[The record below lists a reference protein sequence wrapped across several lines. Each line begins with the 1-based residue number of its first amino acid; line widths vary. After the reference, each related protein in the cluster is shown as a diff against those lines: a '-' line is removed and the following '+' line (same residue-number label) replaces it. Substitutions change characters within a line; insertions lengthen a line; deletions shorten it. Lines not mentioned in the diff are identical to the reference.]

1 MKLVANPS
9 WLRRKLWVLPWLTAK
24 SQAIQLAL
32 SPITDARHTQTTKL
46 GMQWHLS
53 NAWTA
58 LFGTAFSLILPC
70 PAFTAGWKEIFSCY
84 FCKTDLVQWTGEV
97 MIKAGLVLTDERV
110 QAWACKYLE
119 LPWCIGKGK
128 PKYSHCLIHTLG
140 KIWPIIV
147 KMFSTILH
155 GWFFFLILTDTLN
168 SQRDLKYW
176 IAVFPKVKCDESS
189 TFGSF
194 LEHRFSIFSACFC
207 KKKKV
212 LDIEPHSPFFLLV
225 LVSGFSGLCRQNSLE
240 NVSSFKCISLCIS
253 DFLNCWDHP
262 DPVFFSGDVVIILV
276 LSHWVLSHCQLL
288 TDFPFL
294 VMEDC
299 YGKVS

>member
-1 MKLVANPS
+1 MNLQQRQDGRRRAQQKGSWLLSTTLSSFHCPGAVQLVFCAWSRWGTTGLILFFLMLWLTWALVCVICWPWLNSKDWEDIRNETSCKSVDSPVWSGPWLRAWEKQLFLFDIFHKHMAVFLEPFSVCITLCRKELVLWWGKGIICQAMKLVANPS
-9 WLRRKLWVLPWLTAK
+9 WLRRKLWVLPWLT
-24 SQAIQLAL
+24 AIQLAL

-155 GWFFFLILTDTLN
+155 GWFFF
-168 SQRDLKYW
+168 
-176 IAVFPKVKCDESS
+176 
-189 TFGSF
+189 
-194 LEHRFSIFSACFC
+194 
-207 KKKKV
+207 
-212 LDIEPHSPFFLLV
+212 
-225 LVSGFSGLCRQNSLE
+225 
-240 NVSSFKCISLCIS
+240 
-253 DFLNCWDHP
+253 
-262 DPVFFSGDVVIILV
+262 
-276 LSHWVLSHCQLL
+276 
-288 TDFPFL
+288 
-294 VMEDC
+294 
-299 YGKVS
+299 

>member
-1 MKLVANPS
+1 MA
-9 WLRRKLWVLPWLTAK
+9 
-24 SQAIQLAL
+24 
-32 SPITDARHTQTTKL
+32 D
-46 GMQWHLS
+46 
-53 NAWTA
+53 
-58 LFGTAFSLILPC
+58 
-70 PAFTAGWKEIFSCY
+70 
-84 FCKTDLVQWTGEV
+84 
-97 MIKAGLVLTDERV
+97 
-110 QAWACKYLE
+110 
-119 LPWCIGKGK
+119 
-128 PKYSHCLIHTLG
+128 
-140 KIWPIIV
+140 
-147 KMFSTILH
+147 
-155 GWFFFLILTDTLN
+155 FFFLILTDTLN

-194 LEHRFSIFSACFC
+194 LEHRFSIFSSCFC